1 MCNSI
6 VGLFLDCVCPSGDG
20 TMLRILQLYLHIWL
34 FPPRMKLENVLV
46 GLQMLNCEYLISFG
60 VVVVC
65 FLLFHSTHSSPGLFF
80 GSDTHL
86 CITFSRD
93 WRYVL
98 SMSPES
104 HR

>member
-20 TMLRILQLYLHIWL
+20 TMLRILQLYLHIWI

-60 VVVVC
+60 VVVFC
-65 FLLFHSTHSSPGLFF
+65 FLLFYSTHSSPGLFLAR
-80 GSDTHL
+80 THT
-86 CITFSRD
+86 CA
-93 WRYVL
+93 
-98 SMSPES
+98 SPSAETGDMYS
-104 HR
+104 A